1 MTDRRAE
8 RDRERRERRRAREAA
23 ERDRERRERRRAR
36 EAAERRLEELREVWR
51 RRHADGEEGRKGRSE
66 RGRWA

>member
-23 ERDRERRERRRAR
+23 ER
-36 EAAERRLEELREVWR
+36 RLEERREVWR

-66 RGRWA
+66 TERRA